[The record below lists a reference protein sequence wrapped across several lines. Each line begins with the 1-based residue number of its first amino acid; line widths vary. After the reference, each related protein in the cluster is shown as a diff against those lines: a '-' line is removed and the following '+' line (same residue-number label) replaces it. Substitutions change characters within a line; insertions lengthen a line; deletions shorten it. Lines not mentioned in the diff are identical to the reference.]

1 MQRTPDHAPS
11 ALRRHLERREYEA
24 FLDLLSA
31 ELPGQAGGLTRKN
44 YVSSLRVFLRWCSEE
59 TRSVLNATQ
68 ADALAYQ
75 SHLQGRGTPA
85 TVHNHMTRVR
95 TLYSLLLA
103 RGEHPGP
110 NPYDGL
116 KLPSNRPEEHR
127 DLYTGPEITRLLAH
141 GDVTERLLVLLG
153 AHVGLTGP
161 ETVALRW
168 EAVNTHAGHLDVRG
182 RHLEADAQVYA
193 ALREYGRERG
203 HTDLF
208 AATGPLFDFQTDHQL
223 RAALFRLCMRANV
236 PYRAWRA
243 LRNTAGLRIL
253 EQTGDPAVVARR
265 LGLGTLKAVEV
276 WKRLSGPT

>member
-1 MQRTPDHAPS
+1 MHSVSDSPS
-11 ALRRHLERREYEA
+11 GLRRHLERREYEA
-24 FLDLLSA
+24 VLDLLSA
-31 ELPGQAGGLTRKN
+31 ELPGTPGGLTRKN
-44 YVSSLRVFLRWCSEE
+44 YLSSLRVFLRWCGEE
-59 TRSVLNATQ
+59 TRSVLNATR

-75 SHLQGRGTPA
+75 AHLQERGTPA
-85 TVHNHMTRVR
+85 TVHNHITRVR
-95 TLYSLLLA
+95 TLYGLLIG

-110 NPYDGL
+110 NPYDDL
-116 KLPSNRPEEHR
+116 KLPSNHPEEHR
-127 DLYTGPEITRLLAH
+127 ELYSGPEVTRLLAH

-161 ETVALRW
+161 EAVALRW
-168 EAVNTHAGHLDVRG
+168 EAVNTHAGHLEVRG

-208 AATGPLFDFQTDHQL
+208 AATGRLFDFQTDHQL
-223 RAALFRLCMRANV
+223 RAALYRLCARANV

-253 EQTGDPAVVARR
+253 EQTGDPNAVARR
-265 LGLGTLKAVEV
+265 LGLSTLKAVEV
-276 WKRLSGPT
+276 WKKLPEQP